1 MRDWRSIVDVS
12 RVSRNIK
19 VLNVVIL
26 SPEQDL
32 DQA

>member
-1 MRDWRSIVDVS
+1 MRDWRSIVDVC